1 MWNNL
6 LSSKK
11 WMAAPLV
18 FLLLIVSSGAMG
30 QVGLAKKISVN
41 FRNTPLKDAL
51 KTITKEAGTVF
62 VYTSNDAAFQA
73 PVNYSATA
81 ESVENVIRKILT
93 QQQLQFRVM
102 EGKVLIEK
110 ARPAPK
116 PQPSNKLIHITGRV
130 VDEEGQPMPGVTV
143 SVKGSP
149 IGTATDA
156 EGMYH
161 LKDLSG
167 NAVLTYSLLGY
178 GRQEQPLNGRDVL
191 NVTLKVSAS
200 ELSETVV
207 IGYGTQKRSD
217 LTGSVGSVNVND
229 MNKAPVSSFDEAL
242 AGRVAGVN
250 VSSSEGQPG
259 SGIIISIRGNNSLTQ
274 DNSPLYVID
283 GFPIESANNSLI
295 NPDDIETIDVLKDAS
310 ATAIYGARGANG
322 VIIITTKRGKTGA
335 PSISYNGRYGWME
348 NIQRIP
354 VMNAYEFV
362 KLQQEINVGDLDETY
377 LANGVTLDDYKNV
390 ESIDWQGKLYRVA
403 PQQNHSISMR
413 GGSDKTKYAVS
424 GQALDQQGTI
434 INSAFK
440 RYQAKISLDQI
451 INDRIKVG
459 GNVTYTNTKTTGT
472 TPSAPSLSSMN
483 NLLYSAWGYRPSG
496 PIRSEKPINENFE
509 DELIDDMVNSG
520 TDYRINPFLSA
531 ENEYRLRNVDNLIAN
546 AFGEYKI
553 LPNLRLRISGGLN
566 KNTQRNDAF
575 NNSKTRSGN
584 PYTVYKVNGSIMYYE
599 STNWLNENTLTFD
612 KKFNKYHRL
621 NAVAGFTAQGNH
633 YAVHGMSANQLPNES
648 LGLNGLSQGVPQPI
662 TSSESEWA
670 LASWLARVNY
680 VFRDKYFLT
689 ASFRSDG
696 SSKFRADNQ
705 WSYFPSGAVA
715 WEISKE
721 SFMKEVRFI
730 SNAKLRASWGI
741 TGNNRV
747 SDYATY
753 ALLDFGV
760 RNSYYS
766 FNNEL
771 QQSAIPVTMAS
782 TDLKWENTAQT
793 DVGLDVSFLKSRI
806 TLGLDYYRKVTSD
819 LLLNAKLPPTV
830 GYGSAFKNVGKTS
843 NEGLEITLHTRN
855 VETKDFRWG
864 SSFNISFNRSKVL
877 ALTQNQ
883 ESLTSTMGWDSWYSS
898 VALYIAKIGQPV
910 GQFYGYIW
918 DGVYGYDD
926 FDALP
931 NGGYLLKEGIPTNGN
946 TRAAIR
952 PGDIRY
958 RDLNGDGVVNVSD
971 QTVIGRGFPV
981 HVGGF
986 SNDFSYRGFDLNVF
1000 FQWSYGAQVMNAN
1013 RINFENGNK
1022 TYLNQ
1027 YKSFEGRW
1035 TPENPTSNI
1044 PRAGGQYGY
1053 VYSDRTLEDG
1063 SFLRLKTVQL
1073 GYNVPQAL
1081 LQRAKIKSLRVFVAA
1096 QNLITWT
1103 KYTGSDPEVAIGYS
1117 ALTPGFDYSSYPR
1130 ARTATIGLNLGL

>member
-6 LSSKK
+6 LSSK
-11 WMAAPLV
+11 WIAVPVM
-18 FLLLIVSSGAMG
+18 LLLLVISAGAKG
-30 QVGLAKKISVN
+30 QTGFSRKITVN
-41 FRNTPLKDAL
+41 FKDTPLKEAL
-51 KTITKEAGTVF
+51 KTITREAGTVF

-73 PVNYSATA
+73 RVTYSATA
-81 ESVENVIRKILT
+81 ESAEAVIKKILA
-93 QQQLQFRVM
+93 QRQLTYKVM

-110 ARPAPK
+110 ALPPAPQEK
-116 PQPSNKLIHITGRV
+116 PLSITGKV
-130 VDEEGQPMPGVTV
+130 VDESNGEPMPGV
-143 SVKGSP
+143 SVRLKGGSL
-149 IGTATDA
+149 GATTDA
-156 EGMYH
+156 EGLYH
-161 LKDLSG
+161 LKG
-167 NAVLTYSLLGY
+167 VPQNATLIFSLLGY
-178 GRQEQPLNGRDVL
+178 GRQELPLGGRDIL
-191 NVTLKVSAS
+191 NVNMKVSAS

-217 LTGSVGSVNVND
+217 LTGAVGSVNVND
-229 MNKAPVSSFDEAL
+229 MNKAPISSFDEAL
-242 AGRVAGVN
+242 AGRVAGVQ

-259 SGIIISIRGNNSLTQ
+259 AGVIISIRGNNSLTQ

-283 GFPIESANNSLI
+283 GFPIETSNNNLI
-295 NPDDIETIDVLKDAS
+295 NPDDIETIDILKDAS

-354 VMNAYEFV
+354 VMSAYEFV

-377 LANGVTLDDYKNV
+377 LANGTTLEDYRNV
-390 ESIDWQGKLYRVA
+390 QGIDWQGKLYRIA

-413 GGSDKTKYAVS
+413 GGSDKTRYSVS

-440 RYQAKISLDQI
+440 RLQSKVSLDQQ
-451 INDRIKVG
+451 INDQLKVG
-459 GNVTYTNTKTTGT
+459 GNITYTNNKTTGT

-483 NLLYSAWGYRPSG
+483 NLLYSAWGYRPTG
-496 PIRSEKPINENFE
+496 PLNSSKPVNENFE

-546 AFGEYKI
+546 IFGEYKI
-553 LPNLRLRISGGLN
+553 LPNLRLRVSGGVN
-566 KNTQRNDAF
+566 KTTQRNDAF

-584 PYTVYKVNGSIMYYE
+584 PATVYKVNGSVMYYE
-599 STNWLNENTLTFD
+599 TTNWLSENTLTYD
-612 KKFNKYHRL
+612 KKFNRNHRI
-621 NAVAGFTAQGNH
+621 NAVAGFTAQGNK
-633 YAVHGMSANQLPNES
+633 YGVHGLSANQLPNEA
-648 LGLNGLSQGVPQPI
+648 LGLNGLSQGVPQPV

-670 LASWLARVNY
+670 LASMLARANY
-680 VFRDKYFLT
+680 VYRDKYFFT

-705 WSYFPSGAVA
+705 WSYFPSGAIA
-715 WEISKE
+715 WELSKE
-721 SFMKEVRFI
+721 KFMKQVRFI
-730 SNAKLRASWGI
+730 SSAKVRASWGI

-747 SDYATY
+747 SDYATF
-753 ALLDFGV
+753 ALLDFAT

-766 FNNEL
+766 FGNEL

-793 DVGLDVSFLKSRI
+793 DVGLDISFFKSRVS
-806 TLGLDYYRKVTSD
+806 LGLDYYRKVTSD
-819 LLLNAKLPPTV
+819 LLLNARLPPTV
-830 GYGSAFKNVGKTS
+830 GYLTAFKNVGKTS
-843 NEGLEITLHTRN
+843 NEGLEISLQTRN
-855 VETKDFRWG
+855 VDTKDFAWS

-918 DGVYGYDD
+918 EGVYGYDD
-926 FDALP
+926 FDPLP
-931 NGGYLLKEGIPTNGN
+931 NGGYLLKEGVPTNGN
-946 TRAAIR
+946 TRAAIK

-986 SNDFSYRGFDLNVF
+986 TNDFRYKGFDLNVF
-1000 FQWSYGAQVMNAN
+1000 FQWSYGNQVMNAN

-1027 YKSFEGRW
+1027 YKTFENRW
-1035 TPENPTSNI
+1035 TPENPNSNI

-1053 VYSDRTLEDG
+1053 VYSSRTLEDG
-1063 SFLRLKTVQL
+1063 SFLRLKTVSL
-1073 GYNVPQAL
+1073 GYNIPAAVL
-1081 LQRAKIKSLRVFVAA
+1081 KRARIKSLRVFAAA
-1096 QNLITWT
+1096 QNLVTWT
-1103 KYTGSDPEVAIGYS
+1103 KYSGSDPEVAIGYS

-1130 ARTATIGLNLGL
+1130 ARTTTLGLNLGL